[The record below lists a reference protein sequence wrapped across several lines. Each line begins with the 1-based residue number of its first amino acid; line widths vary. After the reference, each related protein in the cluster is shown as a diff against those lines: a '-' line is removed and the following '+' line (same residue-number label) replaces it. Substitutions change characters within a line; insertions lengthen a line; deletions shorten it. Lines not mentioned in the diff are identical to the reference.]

1 MEKMEVKCATSGRID
16 DMSYWSEHYKTNREK
31 MKKQSKEYYE
41 KNRDDIL
48 KKQKEKYKQSREQ
61 MLERCHNYYEN
72 HRSET
77 LQRSYKWYDA
87 TKEKNIQFLLDKG
100 LLTDCI
106 IGGFSKEFF
115 PAIDFHHIDPNQK
128 KACISNV
135 MRSRN
140 VQKLLEEASKC
151 VCMCR
156 NCHQLY
162 HSGDELVIEKYNQI
176 IEERRKQ
183 YEC

>member
-1 MEKMEVKCATSGRID
+1 M
-16 DMSYWSEHYKTNREK
+16 
-31 MKKQSKEYYE
+31 
-41 KNRDDIL
+41 
-48 KKQKEKYKQSREQ
+48 
-61 MLERCHNYYEN
+61 
-72 HRSET
+72 
-77 LQRSYKWYDA
+77 QRSYKWYDT

-106 IGGFSKEFF
+106 ICGFSKEFF

-135 MRSRN
+135 MRNRN

-151 VCMCR
+151 VCLCR

-162 HSGDELVIEKYNQI
+162 HAGNEFVVEKYNQAI
-176 IEERRKQ
+176 RERNK
-183 YEC
+183 